1 MPDAPIGTEMSRD
14 LRSFADTMRQ
24 TVADAW
30 SAWENRYRAD
40 HGRPPSTEEVEV
52 WGEQAL
58 VSSLEAGIRRRLST
72 GQRPLTEAEEDLAIE
87 VVRQKVF
94 GFGVLDT
101 LTRDPDV
108 ENILAN
114 GHRITWLLK
123 TGGRMERGPAL
134 ADSEAELE
142 DIIRRLAATAGR
154 TERRFDDAQPYLDLR
169 LPDGSRLHAIKSVS
183 SRLSVS
189 IRVHRHKTITMH
201 DLVRLG
207 THDPALAH
215 ALACAVSAPMPCS
228 IMVAGGTDTGKTTY
242 LRGLISEIDPEE
254 RLVVIEDNAE
264 LQLEKDPARS
274 DHVVEMEARQPN
286 IEGVGGIGMDVLV
299 KQSLRMRPDR
309 VIVGECRSG
318 NETVAMLDAMNTGLD
333 GSLTTIHADSSLS
346 ALTKLQTYALRADH
360 PLSMEASGHLIAL
373 VVHLVV
379 HLRKAPDGRRVV
391 SSVREVIGVKDGH
404 LVTNEVY
411 APGPDG
417 AAVPTGVPFTER
429 MLERMRAAGY
439 DHRTAL
445 IGVPS

>member
-1 MPDAPIGTEMSRD
+1 MTDTRFETEMSRE
-14 LRSFADTMRQ
+14 LRSFVDTMRRS
-24 TVADAW
+24 VADAW

-40 HGRPPSTEEVEV
+40 NGRPPTGEEVDV

-58 VSSLEAGIRRRLST
+58 ISALERGIRQRLST
-72 GQRPLTEAEEDLAIE
+72 GQRPLAEAEEDLVIE
-87 VVRQKVF
+87 TVRRKVF
-94 GFGVLDT
+94 GFGVLDE
-101 LTRDPDV
+101 LTRDPEV

-123 TGGRMERGPAL
+123 AGGRMERGPAL
-134 ADSEAELE
+134 ADSEDELE

-189 IRVHRHKTITMH
+189 IRVHRHKTITMRE
-201 DLVRLG
+201 LVTLG
-207 THDPALAH
+207 THDEALAH
-215 ALACAVSAPMPCS
+215 ALACAVAAPMPSS

-242 LRGLISEIDPEE
+242 LRGLISEVAVTE

-264 LQLEKDPARS
+264 LQLDKDPARS

-333 GSLTTIHADSSLS
+333 GSLTTIHSDSSLS
-346 ALTKLQTYALRADH
+346 ALTKLQTYSLRADH

-379 HLRKAPDGRRVV
+379 HLRKMEDGRRVV
-391 SSVREVIGVKDGH
+391 SSVREVIGVKDGQ

-417 AAVPTGVPFTER
+417 RAVPTGTPFSER
-429 MLERMRAAGY
+429 MMERMRASGF

-445 IGVPS
+445 AGVPT